1 MRSDFTVKMVDA
13 FLCYVL
19 NTYPGLPEIFRSLD
33 SIVRNMVR
41 SRCSAAAAGDT
52 ERLVPDIERFLQNQD
67 TVFPTAPFAMPS
79 ISESGLEFLEF
90 D

>member
-1 MRSDFTVKMVDA
+1 
-13 FLCYVL
+13 
-19 NTYPGLPEIFRSLD
+19 
-33 SIVRNMVR
+33 MVR